1 MDYYKQVPG
10 WFDFAD
16 IYDHIIARARNGA
29 VFVEVGAYLGRS
41 SLYLASRIQ
50 ASGKRIR
57 VYVVDLWDGW
67 LYDDYRED
75 SSEAPGDEKGPEWED
90 VFWRFIRNVRH
101 AGVEDVIYPLKMPSE
116 QAASLFEDGTLD
128 FVFLDA
134 DHSYEAVR
142 RDVEAWFPKVKRRG
156 VLGGHDYLHPDFPGV
171 RRAADE
177 FFREQELPLQ
187 VLGSSFLV
195 TKPSPRWLN
204 AATRAYRRLT
214 RGQKS
219 EVRSQTGILSDL

>member
-1 MDYYKQVPG
+1 MDHYKQVPG

-16 IYDHIIARARNGA
+16 IYDDIVARASDGA

-41 SLYLASRIQ
+41 SLYLASRIRS
-50 ASGKRIR
+50 SGKKIR
-57 VYVVDLWDGW
+57 VYAVDLWDGW
-67 LYDDYRED
+67 IYDDYRED
-75 SSEAPGDEKGPEWED
+75 GSEEQESELRPEERD
-90 VFWRFIRNVRH
+90 VFWQFIRNVRR

-134 DHSYEAVR
+134 DHVYEAVH
-142 RDVEAWFPKVKRRG
+142 RDLVAWFPKLKRRG

-177 FFREQELPLQ
+177 FFKEQELPLQ
-187 VLGSSFLV
+187 TNGSSFLV

-204 AATRAYRRLT
+204 AAARAYRRLS

-219 EVRSQTGILSDL
+219 EVRSQKKCAADR

>member
-1 MDYYKQVPG
+1 MDHYEQVPG

-16 IYDHIIARARNGA
+16 IYDHIIARARDGA

-41 SLYLASRIQ
+41 SLYLASRIR
-50 ASGKRIR
+50 ASGKKIR
-57 VYVVDLWDGW
+57 VYAVDLWDGW
-67 LYDDYRED
+67 LYDDFSE
-75 SSEAPGDEKGPEWED
+75 SSDVEYGKENWPELQD
-90 VFWRFIRNVRH
+90 TFWHFIRNVRQ
-101 AGVEDVIYPLKMPSE
+101 AGVEDLIYPLKMPSE

-142 RDVEAWFPKVKRRG
+142 RDLEAWFPKVKRRG
-156 VLGGHDYLHPDFPGV
+156 ILGGHDYLHADFPGV

-177 FFREQELPLQ
+177 FFMEQELPLQ
-187 VLGSSFLV
+187 VHGSSFLV

-204 AATRAYRRLT
+204 AAARAYRRLS
-214 RGQKS
+214 RGQRS
-219 EVRSQTGILSDL
+219 EVRSQQETIS

>member
-1 MDYYKQVPG
+1 MDHYEQVPG

-16 IYDHIIARARNGA
+16 IYDHIIARARDGA

-41 SLYLASRIQ
+41 SLYLASRIKR
-50 ASGKRIR
+50 SGKRIR

-67 LYDDYRED
+67 LYDDYYEHSD
-75 SSEAPGDEKGPEWED
+75 AEHGNTNGPEWDD
-90 VFWRFIRNVRH
+90 VFWHFIRNVRR

-116 QAASLFEDGTLD
+116 QAATLFESDTLD

-142 RDVEAWFPKVKRRG
+142 RDLEVWFPKVKKRG
-156 VLGGHDYLHPDFPGV
+156 VLGGHDYLHADFPGV

-177 FFREQELPLQ
+177 YFMEQELPLQ
-187 VLGSSFLV
+187 VHGSSFLV
-195 TKPSPRWLN
+195 TKPTPRWLN
-204 AATRAYRRLT
+204 AATRAYRRLS
-214 RGQKS
+214 RSQKS
-219 EVRSQTGILSDL
+219 EKKMGLASDL

>member
-1 MDYYKQVPG
+1 MDHYEQVPG

-16 IYDHIIARARNGA
+16 IYDHILARARDGA

-50 ASGKRIR
+50 WSGKKIR
-57 VYVVDLWDGW
+57 LYVVDLWDGW
-67 LYDDYRED
+67 LYED
-75 SSEAPGDEKGPEWED
+75 CDEHHSAGAGKENTD
-90 VFWRFIRNVRH
+90 VFWHFIRNVRR
-101 AGVEDVIYPLKMPSE
+101 AGVEDVICPLKMPSE

-134 DHSYEAVR
+134 DHRYEAVR
-142 RDVEAWFPKVKRRG
+142 RDLEVWFPKIKRRG

-177 FFREQELPLQ
+177 FFREQGLPVQ
-187 VLGSSFLV
+187 VHGTSFLV

-204 AATRAYRRLT
+204 AATRAYRRLC
-214 RGQKS
+214 
-219 EVRSQTGILSDL
+219 RSQRSEIRSQPETIF

>member
-1 MDYYKQVPG
+1 MEHYERIPG

-16 IYDHIIARARNGA
+16 IYDDLIARARDGA

-50 ASGKRIR
+50 WSGKKIR
-57 VYVVDLWDGW
+57 VYVVDRWDGW
-67 LYDDYRED
+67 IYHDCFARSCFEQ
-75 SSEAPGDEKGPEWED
+75 EDEKCSESED
-90 VFWRFIRNVRH
+90 VFWHFIRNVRR
-101 AGVEDVIYPLKMPSE
+101 AGVEDVICPLKMPSE
-116 QAASLFEDGTLD
+116 QAASLFEDGSLD

-134 DHSYEAVR
+134 DHGYEAVR
-142 RDVEAWFPKVKRRG
+142 RDLEAWFPKVKRRG

-177 FFREQELPLQ
+177 FFMRQELPVQ
-187 VLGSSFLV
+187 VHGTSFLA

-204 AATRAYRRLT
+204 AALRAYRSLVPA
-214 RGQKS
+214 G
-219 EVRSQTGILSDL
+219 

>member
-1 MDYYKQVPG
+1 MDHYEQIPG

-16 IYDHIIARARNGA
+16 IYDQIIARARDGA

-41 SLYLASRIQ
+41 SLYLASRIR
-50 ASGKRIR
+50 ASGKKIRI
-57 VYVVDLWDGW
+57 YAVDLWDGW
-67 LYDDYRED
+67 LYDDF
-75 SSEAPGDEKGPEWED
+75 SEHSDEEYNSENWPELQD
-90 VFWRFIRNVRH
+90 TFWHFIRNVRH

-142 RDVEAWFPKVKRRG
+142 RDLEAWFPKVKRRG

-177 FFREQELPLQ
+177 FFMEQELPLQ
-187 VLGSSFLV
+187 VHGSSFLV

-204 AATRAYRRLT
+204 AAARAYRRLA
-214 RGQKS
+214 RGQRS
-219 EVRSQTGILSDL
+219 EVRSQSETIV